1 VTSRRSTSMA
11 SAEVAKRS
19 ALDDAE
25 MSIAPDAMQ
34 LDERAADEDA
44 DQDLYTRLK
53 SLQRQ
58 HEFLDIQVTVSAD
71 WHRFRRYCTPPCN
84 TITHALAEG
93 IHHSIAIDRRNALCT
108 QEEYIKEEQQNLKRE
123 LLRAQEEV
131 KRIQAVPLVI
141 GQFLEM
147 VDQVLLGCTQFP
159 ILAQGVSVCSRSQ
172 PCGRAPCYQQ
182 AEPVCRPRVLKRILR
197 VQTDLRHRR
206 QHHRQQLL
214 RAHPE
219 HAEPGAAQAQQQR
232 GAAPAL
238 QCARRHPATGG
249 GFLHLAAVPVRA
261 PRRHIPGK

>member
-1 VTSRRSTSMA
+1 MTQQRSASMA

-25 MSIAPDAMQ
+25 MSNAPDAMQ

-58 HEFLDIQVTVSAD
+58 HEFLDIQVTASANC
-71 WHRFRRYCTPPCN
+71 HRVRFRCIPPCDIN
-84 TITHALAEG
+84 RHALAQG
-93 IHHSIAIDRRNALCT
+93 AHHSVATDRPNASCT

-147 VDQVLLGCTQFP
+147 VDQVLHCTRFP
-159 ILAQGVSVCSRSQ
+159 C
-172 PCGRAPCYQQ
+172 
-182 AEPVCRPRVLKRILR
+182 
-197 VQTDLRHRR
+197 
-206 QHHRQQLL
+206 
-214 RAHPE
+214 
-219 HAEPGAAQAQQQR
+219 
-232 GAAPAL
+232 
-238 QCARRHPATGG
+238 
-249 GFLHLAAVPVRA
+249 
-261 PRRHIPGK
+261 